1 MELLFRGYFI
11 LSNVGEVRTRGV
23 ELEAKTTV
31 GDHWVFDGALSY
43 VDSEITDFPGG
54 PCYAWQDNVQY
65 SLSQNPLTEQDSYSV
80 LNGNIGMSM
89 KDDHYQVT
97 LFVDNILD
105 ENHVTN
111 IYQDFVTGFSTNILQ
126 FRPKDA
132 ERVFGIALRGRF

>member
-1 MELLFRGYFI
+1 MRQSGGDLQNSPRWKYYVSGRYSRPFNDSRYQGFSQ
-11 LSNVGEVRTRGV
+11 LS
-23 ELEAKTTV
+23 
-31 GDHWVFDGALSY
+31 
-43 VDSEITDFPGG
+43 
-54 PCYAWQDNVQY
+54 YAWQDNVQC
-65 SLSQNPLTEQDSYSV
+65 SLSQNPLTEQDSYAV

-105 ENHVTN
+105 ENHVPN
-111 IYQDFVTGFSTNILQ
+111 IYQDFVTAFSTNILQ